1 MKINL
6 VLAPEQSVSE
16 LLALQTAN
24 PDNVFYL
31 GKVSQLAGSNI
42 LILDAPEIVQQFQRP
57 LGFDSRYTNGQLT
70 GRVIHQIAF
79 QAKDDNDK
87 LIGKLVNVAGVVAQN
102 DNGKA
107 DYMLW
112 TFWQNHSQLAD
123 FLKST
128 QYQQMINL
136 MKNPYTTT
144 YQRVTSD
151 SQLSLKHQ
159 MRDVDPEWWG

>member
-31 GKVSQLAGSNI
+31 GKVSQLAGSNV

-79 QAKDDNDK
+79 QGKDDNDK